1 MTRWL
6 VIGGA
11 FALAYLVFTTRA
23 NAATP
28 VPGQNAKPLPAAPP
42 VQNPLPPA
50 QPHTTIVPGAGS
62 SILDDIQQGTEVA
75 GSLYDLA
82 KKFGIFGGDE
92 SGGIQADPATRFAGA
107 AF

>member
-11 FALAYLVFTTRA
+11 VALAYLVFTTRA
-23 NAATP
+23 QGATP
-28 VPGQNAKPLPAAPP
+28 APGQNARPLPAAPP

-50 QPHTTIVPGAGS
+50 QPQATIVPGAGS
-62 SILDDIQQGTEVA
+62 DVLEDIQRGTEVA

-92 SGGIQADPATRFAGA
+92 GIQAEPATRFSGA